1 MYEVNTSN
9 AKRSPGGESEKKRV
23 SVIMKRY
30 EDAKQRRSVHD
41 ADWRELDEFYRGD
54 QYKNLSGMPPWF
66 PRPVTNM
73 VHLAVTT
80 KRAAF
85 AVDNPQATLRPVAE
99 SERERV
105 NELQQ
110 IFDWVWKRV
119 KARNVVRDNI
129 ETSKLLGTAI
139 AHVYWDE
146 NTGVLGG
153 EDMHYTGEIRVTE
166 IDPSNFFPDP
176 NANRLEDCQFIH
188 VVEKKPRE
196 WVESIFNIK
205 LKLNDQGNWTIYD
218 NDVDIYERAD
228 RFSDIGADK
237 KLVAVHAHYEKYWH
251 EEPMTYSI
259 PVEEEVPRLEIDPE
273 TGEESTVAELDEES
287 GMPVEATETEVVGYR
302 EEPKMNPETGDVEM
316 VGGFRYKVTYVVGD
330 QILRTIDPL
339 EPNMYPFAILY
350 DYKQRKQ
357 FWGKSTAS
365 LIIDNQKI
373 VNKVEGVAAQIATLM
388 QNPQKIV
395 HKMSGIRPAEAMK
408 YSNAPGHTFYSNM
421 DPARS
426 MQYIQPPQLP
436 PAVMQVAETAK
447 QNIREVIGL
456 NEAYMGQTVGSLQT
470 SSGVDAL
477 IDRATLRDRDQMIE
491 IEEYIESLSRLI
503 IAFITTKYEDE
514 RWMRIIEDPTN
525 PDATMYFKR
534 FIGTDFRDIDYD
546 FEIDVSASA
555 PISRQRRAQD
565 AKDLIAYQG
574 QYGQMFPTPLIEP
587 EEFIDMADFQEK
599 ERIIK
604 RMRAGRVQR
613 NMDKIGPIL
622 DMFMDAYMQAIET
635 GVAMDAG
642 QLMEMA
648 EQMLQ
653 QQENGTIDPNAP
665 GVQPDAPGTGGGM
678 GSTAS
683 NANSFQDSQGAA
695 L

>member
-1 MYEVNTSN
+1 MNFEANAPN
-9 AKRSPGGESEKKRV
+9 AKRSSGGESAKKRV
-23 SVIMKRY
+23 SKIMKRY

-41 ADWRELDEFYRGD
+41 AEWRELDEFYRGD

-85 AVDNPQATLRPVAE
+85 AVENPQASLRPVAE

-110 IFDWVWKRV
+110 IFEWVWKRI
-119 KARNVVRDNI
+119 KARNVLRDNI

-139 AHVYWDE
+139 AHVYWNE

-153 EDMHYTGEIRVTE
+153 KGMNYKGEIGVTE

-176 NANRLEDCQFIH
+176 TADRLEDCQFIH

-196 WVESIFNIK
+196 WVESAFGVN
-205 LKLNDQGNWTIYD
+205 LKLNDQGNWTVHDGDI
-218 NDVDIYERAD
+218 DIYERPD
-228 RFSDIGADK
+228 RFSDVGADK
-237 KLVAVHAHYEKYWH
+237 KLVAFHAHYEKYWH
-251 EEPMTYSI
+251 EEPNTYSI
-259 PVEEEVPRLEIDPE
+259 PIEEEVPRMEVDPE
-273 TGEESTVAELDEES
+273 TGEESPVVELDEES
-287 GMPVEATETEVVGYR
+287 GMPIEAMDTEVVGYR
-302 EEPKMNPETGDVEM
+302 DEPAIDPYTEEVEM

-330 QILRTIDPL
+330 RILRTIDPL

-350 DYKQRKQ
+350 DFKQRKQ

-373 VNKVEGVAAQIATLM
+373 VNKTEAVAAQIATMM
-388 QNPQKIV
+388 QNPQKVI
-395 HKMSGIRPAEAMK
+395 HKMSGIRREEAAK
-408 YSNAPGHTFYSNM
+408 YSNNPGHTFVSNIA
-421 DPARS
+421 PELS
-426 MQYIQPPQLP
+426 MKYILPPQLP
-436 PAVMQVAETAK
+436 PSVLQVAETAK

-456 NEAYMGQTVGSLQT
+456 NEAYMGQSVGSLQT

-477 IDRATLRDRDQMIE
+477 IDRSTLRDRDQMVE

-514 RWMRIIEDPTN
+514 RWIRIIEDPTN
-525 PDATMYFKR
+525 PEATMHFKR
-534 FIGTDFRDIDYD
+534 FLGTEYKDIDYD

-555 PISRQRRAQD
+555 PISRQRRSQD

-587 EEFIDMADFQEK
+587 EEFIEMADFQEK

-604 RMRAGRVQR
+604 RMRAGRLTN
-613 NMDKIGPIL
+613 NMDKLGPVL

-648 EQMLQ
+648 EQLLQ
-653 QQENGTIDPNAP
+653 QQENGTIDSNALGNQP
-665 GVQPDAPGTGGGM
+665 GTPGTGGGM
-678 GSTAS
+678 GSTA
-683 NANSFQDSQGAA
+683 NADGFQASQGAA
-695 L
+695 I